1 MGEIKSTLDLV
12 LERTKHLSQSSEEKQ
27 AQKQK
32 EIANR
37 LNGLL
42 QKYQDRL
49 LSIGQ
54 LQREYEA
61 FKTEL
66 QLTDHRALADQVI
79 HRLDPDLDNR
89 ALFEVLEH
97 CCQLDF
103 AGLADVIDEYRA
115 DYQKAAQSRMAPMKE
130 RLERDYRISGSAV
143 VPNLA
148 SDDKWHREVQKLRSG
163 YEEKLSRARL
173 NMLGEGPENF

>member
-1 MGEIKSTLDLV
+1 LGEIKSTLDLV

-32 EIANR
+32 DITNR

-49 LSIGQ
+49 LSLGQ
-54 LQREYEA
+54 LEREYEA
-61 FKTEL
+61 LKTEFK
-66 QLTDHRALADQVI
+66 LTDHTALAAQVI
-79 HRLDPDLDNR
+79 GRLDPDSDNR

-97 CCQLDF
+97 CCQLDY

-115 DYQKAAQSRMAPMKE
+115 DYQKAAQSRMAPMEE
-130 RLERDYRISGSAV
+130 RLTREYLISGSAV
-143 VPNLA
+143 VPNLE
-148 SDDKWHREVQKLRSG
+148 SDEQWHLAAQKVRAG
-163 YEEKLSRARL
+163 YEEKISREKVNL
-173 NMLGEGPENF
+173 LGEDN

>member
-12 LERTKHLSQSSEEKQ
+12 LEKTRHLSQSSEEKQ

-32 EIANR
+32 DITNR
-37 LNGLL
+37 ISGLL

-61 FKTEL
+61 FQAEFK
-66 QLTDHRALADQVI
+66 LTDPAALAVQVI
-79 HRLDPDLDNR
+79 DRLDPDSENL
-89 ALFEVLEH
+89 ALFEVLKH
-97 CCQLDF
+97 CCQLDY

-115 DYQKAAQSRMAPMKE
+115 DYQKAAQSRMEPVKE
-130 RLERDYRISGSAV
+130 HLAREYRISGSAV
-143 VPNLA
+143 VPNLE
-148 SDDKWHREVQKLRSG
+148 SDEQWHLAAQKVRAG
-163 YEEKLSRARL
+163 YEDKISREKVNL
-173 NMLGEGPENF
+173 LGEDN

>member
-12 LERTKHLSQSSEEKQ
+12 LERTKHLSQSTEEKQ

-32 EIANR
+32 DIENR
-37 LNGLL
+37 LNGML

-61 FKTEL
+61 FRTEL
-66 QLTDHRALADQVI
+66 KLTDHRALADQVI
-79 HRLDPDLDNR
+79 HRLDPDLDNP

-97 CCQLDF
+97 CCRMDY
-103 AGLADVIDEYRA
+103 AGLAEVINEYRA
-115 DYQKAAQSRMAPMKE
+115 SCQAAAQSRMQPMKE
-130 RLERDYRISGSAV
+130 RLERDFLISGTAV
-143 VPNLA
+143 VPNLK
-148 SDDKWHREVQKLRSG
+148 SDEKWHREVQKLRSG
-163 YEEKLSRARL
+163 YEEKLCRERL
-173 NMLGEGPENF
+173 NMLGLET